1 MKFKTQP
8 FKHQLDCFELNKDKK
23 YFAYLMEMGT
33 GKSKVLLDT
42 AAYLYD
48 RGIINALLIYANK
61 GSYMNW
67 PDIEIPTH
75 FPDHIPVK
83 IAVWKAGMG
92 FNKRKEFDSIL
103 GNSFNGLKVLVA
115 NIESL
120 AYTEPY
126 KIAYQFTNNHK
137 TLMAVD
143 ESTTIKNPKAKR
155 TQSALLIGAKAVA
168 RRIMTGSLVDNRPLD
183 AYSQFDFLS
192 HGCLGF
198 TSFYSF
204 RNTYAELADINVGGR
219 PRPVKVVRGYR
230 NINDLKNR
238 ISKYSFIVK
247 KEDCLDLPPKIYQ
260 KYVVEL
266 TSEQKRLYD
275 ELKKKSITEI
285 KEHEVTVQ
293 IVLTKLMRLH
303 QLVGGHLKADDGTL
317 HEVETNKLGAIFD
330 IIDEN
335 DGQII
340 IWANYREDI
349 RMIEKALKKEY
360 GEGSVLTYFGET
372 DDEERQKAKD
382 VFRKGND
389 TQGVRFLVGNPQTGG
404 YGITL
409 TGANTVIY
417 YSNSFD
423 AEKRNQ
429 SEDRAH
435 RIGQTSKVTY
445 VDIVCKETID
455 EKILETLKNK
465 KGISEA
471 ITTSNW
477 LNYF

>member
-1 MKFKTQP
+1 MKFKTTP

-33 GKSKVLLDT
+33 GKSKILLDT
-42 AAYLYD
+42 AAHLYD

-75 FPDHIPVK
+75 LPDHIPRKV
-83 IAVWKAGMG
+83 ATWKAGMG
-92 FNKRKEFDSIL
+92 INQEKEF
-103 GNSFNGLKVLVA
+103 NSVVNYPFDGLKILVA

-120 AYTEPY
+120 AFERPF
-126 KIAYQFTNNHK
+126 KIAYQFANNHK
-137 TLMAVD
+137 TLMAID

-155 TQSALLIGAKAVA
+155 TQSALLIGNKAIC

-198 TSFYSF
+198 TSYYAF
-204 RNTYAELADINVGGR
+204 RNTYAELAEINVGGR
-219 PRPVKVVRGYR
+219 PRPVKVVRGYK

-260 KYVVEL
+260 KYIVEL
-266 TSEQKRLYD
+266 TPEQKKLYE
-275 ELKKKSITEI
+275 ELKKKSMTEI
-285 KEHEVTVQ
+285 KEQEVTVQ

-303 QLVGGHLKADDGTL
+303 QLVCGHIKSDEGTI
-317 HEVETNKLGAIFD
+317 HEVPTNKLSALID

-349 RMIEKALKKEY
+349 QLIEKTLKKTF
-360 GEGSVLTYFGET
+360 GENSTLTYYGDT
-372 DDEERQKAKD
+372 SDTERQKAKD

-465 KGISEA
+465 KDMSEV
-471 ITTSNW
+471 ITSTNW